1 MLWIIPLILL
11 VLSLLII
18 VWILVR
24 KIPQVRVVNV
34 DVIPDERM
42 RRTKEALIVQRVERF
57 SAEKLGGVA
66 KTTKLFAKEASRFG
80 RRAVQKL
87 YKLEQHYQKLRQA
100 PHEVGAID
108 ADTARRMITQAEEL
122 VREEEYIPAE
132 KLYIELISRNPKMA
146 EAYEGL
152 GNLYLENR
160 QYAQARETFGFTL
173 KLSPEDASVYMSLAD
188 LSRAEGDVKKS
199 FEAVKKA
206 VELRPHN
213 PKYLD
218 TYIETAFELGERAE
232 AKKGIDGMKE
242 ANPDNQ
248 KIPDWEA
255 RLEEVS
261 GTSQS

>member
-1 MLWIIPLILL
+1 MLWLIPLILL
-11 VLSLLII
+11 IVSLAVIA
-18 VWILVR
+18 WILLR
-24 KIPQVRVVNV
+24 KVPQVRVVNV
-34 DVIPDERM
+34 DVIPNERM

-57 SAEKLGGVA
+57 GAERLGGVA
-66 KTTKLFAKEASRFG
+66 KVSKTLAKNVSRVG
-80 RRAVQKL
+80 RRTVQKL

-100 PHEVGAID
+100 PHEAGTID
-108 ADTARRMITQAEEL
+108 GETARHMIDQAEAL

-132 KLYIELISRNPKMA
+132 KIYIELISRNPKMA

-152 GNLYLENR
+152 GNLYLKNR

-173 KLSPEDASVYMSLAD
+173 KLSPDDASVYMSLAD
-188 LSRAEGDVKKS
+188 LSRAEGDIKKS

-206 VELRPHN
+206 IELRPHN

-218 TYIETAFELGERAE
+218 TYIETAFELGEKDE
-232 AKKGIDGMKE
+232 AKKGINGMKE

-255 RLEEVS
+255 QLEESGVS
-261 GTSQS
+261 SQS

>member
-1 MLWIIPLILL
+1 MFWIIPLVLL
-11 VLSLLII
+11 LLSLATI

-24 KIPQVRVVNV
+24 KAPQVRVVNV

-42 RRTKEALIVQRVERF
+42 RRTKEALLVQRVERF

-66 KTTKLFAKEASRFG
+66 KVSKVLAKNASRVG

-100 PHEVGAID
+100 PHEAGMID
-108 ADTARRMITQAEEL
+108 ADVARRMIDQAAEL

-173 KLSPEDASVYMSLAD
+173 KLSPDDASVYMSLAD
-188 LSRAEGDVKKS
+188 LSRAEGDLKKS

-206 VELRPHN
+206 VELRPNN

-218 TYIETAFELGERAE
+218 AYIETALEVGDKEE
-232 AKKGIDGMKE
+232 AKKGVARMKE
-242 ANPDNQ
+242 ANPENQ
-248 KIPDWEA
+248 KIQDWEEQ
-255 RLEEVS
+255 LQES
-261 GTSQS
+261 GTSSQS